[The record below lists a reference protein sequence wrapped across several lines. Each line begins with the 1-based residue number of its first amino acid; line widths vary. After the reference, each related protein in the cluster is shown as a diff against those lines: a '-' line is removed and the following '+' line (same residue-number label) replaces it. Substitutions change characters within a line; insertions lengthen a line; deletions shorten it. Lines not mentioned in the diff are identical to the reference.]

1 MSNPFQKASRSQVYV
16 KNAITGPT
24 GSGKTLSAIR
34 LAAGLVEPGKRI
46 AVIDTEN
53 ESASLYADLTEKQ
66 CRDMKIPGEEIEAL
80 MATSRL
86 FDTLPI
92 SPPFPAQAFSD
103 GILAAVNTGIY
114 GAVVIDSASHLWKGI
129 LAYKDQIDSH
139 GKGNS
144 YTNWKQ
150 ADQKFDPVIEAVLH
164 SKIHVIFC
172 MRSKMDYAQTEENG
186 KKVVKKMGLAPI
198 MRDGLEYEFS
208 TVLDIGL
215 DHTAVASK
223 DRSGLFPTDRIFK
236 VTEATGVEIREW
248 LKTATPK
255 AEPPKPEPKPEPT
268 EAEKYNETVLKLREK
283 IVKNSGQHDPI
294 NIEAAF
300 CNKGAALCEDNKS
313 RAMLEQ
319 FTRPELRIL
328 WEKFK
333 MLMEQVMAQANGSA
347 VA

>member
-16 KNAITGPT
+16 KVAITGPT
-24 GSGKTLSAIR
+24 GSGKTLSALR
-34 LAAGLVEPGKRI
+34 LAAGLIEPGQRI
-46 AVIDTEN
+46 AFEDTEN
-53 ESASLYADLTEKQ
+53 DSASLYSDLTEKQ
-66 CRDMKIPGEEIEAL
+66 CRDMKIPGDEIEAL
-80 MATSRL
+80 MTTSRL
-86 FDTLPI
+86 FDTMPI
-92 SPPFPAQAFSD
+92 VPPFPSHAFSD
-103 GILAAVNTGIY
+103 GIAAAVSAGY

-236 VTEATGVEIREW
+236 VTEATGAEIRDW

-255 AEPPKPEPKPEPT
+255 PEPPKPEPPREKT
-268 EAEKYNETVLKLREK
+268 EDEKYNETVLKLREK
-283 IVKNSGQHDPI
+283 IAKNSGEHDPV

-300 CNKGAALCEDNKS
+300 CNKGTALCEDPKP

-319 FTRPELRIL
+319 FTRPELRKL
-328 WEKFK
+328 WENFK
-333 MLMEQVMAQANGSA
+333 TLIEQTLAHANGTP
-347 VA
+347 VT